1 MSAICVKTGYRLWR
15 LDHVSIGELPM
26 TSCMC
31 AFSCPGV
38 MLLSQTGVALSF
50 FVDTDL
56 ASEAFIVCFVGSR
69 DRIVPFGPGRV
80 CVCISVEKP
89 SLRHFK
95 VPTGHVRPPVFGA
108 RRRPCGARK
117 PSSRHF
123 KDLTGHVSPPVFG
136 DFQRSYGAGKPSCV

>member
-1 MSAICVKTGYRLWR
+1 MSAVGARTGYHFGR
-15 LDHVSIGELPM
+15 LDHVSIGELPI

-69 DRIVPFGPGRV
+69 DRIVPFGPDRV
-80 CVCISVEKP
+80 CVCIAIKNVLIEA
-89 SLRHFK
+89 LQ
-95 VPTGHVRPPVFGA
+95 RPY
-108 RRRPCGARK
+108 GARK
-117 PSSRHF
+117 PS
-123 KDLTGHVSPPVFG
+123 
-136 DFQRSYGAGKPSCV
+136 CVRGILKTPRGTSKTLRGT

>member
-1 MSAICVKTGYRLWR
+1 MSAVGARTGYHFGR
-15 LDHVSIGELPM
+15 LDHVSIGELPI

-69 DRIVPFGPGRV
+69 DRIVPFGPDRV
-80 CVCISVEKP
+80 CVCIAIKMS
-89 SLRHFK
+89 
-95 VPTGHVRPPVFGA
+95 
-108 RRRPCGARK
+108 
-117 PSSRHF
+117 SSRHF
-123 KDLTGHVSPPVFG
+123 KDLTGHVSPPAFEVF
-136 DFQRSYGAGKPSCV
+136 